1 MNKIILIP
9 AYEPDD
15 KLIKLV
21 QDIDKQEFK
30 VVVVDDG
37 SGTMYQNIFDAI
49 RRNVKVLGYDIN
61 QGKGHALK
69 VGFKYIKEKY
79 KKDYIVVTMDSDGQH
94 LISDARKLCDYV
106 LKNPNTLVLGKR
118 IRGEKTPIRSRI
130 GNEFTKFI
138 YGFITSVYVYD
149 TQTGLRAFSD
159 KLMNFHLNV
168 MGERFEYEMNVL
180 LMAARE
186 KIPIHEIEIKTIYIN
201 DNRGSH
207 FNTFKDSYL
216 VYKEII
222 KFSLSSIIS
231 FLVDF
236 LLFTIFTFIF
246 HSITLS
252 NIVARFISA
261 SVNYTI
267 NRVHVFN
274 NKGGIYQ
281 SIFSYLLLA
290 LFILVLNTLVLNILV
305 YKLFVNKYIAKIIT
319 EVILFI
325 FSWFIQRKY
334 IFNNNR

>member
-1 MNKIILIP
+1 
-9 AYEPDD
+9 
-15 KLIKLV
+15 
-21 QDIDKQEFK
+21 
-30 VVVVDDG
+30 
-37 SGTMYQNIFDAI
+37 
-49 RRNVKVLGYDIN
+49 
-61 QGKGHALK
+61 
-69 VGFKYIKEKY
+69 
-79 KKDYIVVTMDSDGQH
+79 
-94 LISDARKLCDYV
+94 
-106 LKNPNTLVLGKR
+106 
-118 IRGEKTPIRSRI
+118 
-130 GNEFTKFI
+130 
-138 YGFITSVYVYD
+138 
-149 TQTGLRAFSD
+149 
-159 KLMNFHLNV
+159 MNFHLNV

-274 NKGGIYQ
+274 SKDSIYQ
-281 SIFSYLLLA
+281 SIFSYFLLA
-290 LFILVLNTLVLNILV
+290 LFILILNTLVLNILV